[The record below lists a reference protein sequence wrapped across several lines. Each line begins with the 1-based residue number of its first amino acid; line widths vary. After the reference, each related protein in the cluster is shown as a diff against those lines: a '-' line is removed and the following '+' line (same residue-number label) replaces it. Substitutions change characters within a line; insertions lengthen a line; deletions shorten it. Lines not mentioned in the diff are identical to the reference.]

1 MAHREQENENEGF
14 EEVKIYS
21 GEPAEE
27 VEAVSSSQEKIEA
40 QDRLDLMEKIQ
51 FQNRLNDENEA
62 AMQQDNLNDKNFVEF
77 QLNVLLSLRRKNLAI
92 MGEQV
97 QKEQT
102 FLDKIVRAEQTVQEN
117 KIKLENRLKAERQ
130 SLHN

>member
-1 MAHREQENENEGF
+1 MQDSSHFAAHQEQENENGGF

-51 FQNRLNDENEA
+51 F
-62 AMQQDNLNDKNFVEF
+62 
-77 QLNVLLSLRRKNLAI
+77 
-92 MGEQV
+92 
-97 QKEQT
+97 
-102 FLDKIVRAEQTVQEN
+102 
-117 KIKLENRLKAERQ
+117 
-130 SLHN
+130 

>member
-1 MAHREQENENEGF
+1 MANQEQENENGGF

-51 FQNRLNDENEA
+51 F
-62 AMQQDNLNDKNFVEF
+62 
-77 QLNVLLSLRRKNLAI
+77 
-92 MGEQV
+92 
-97 QKEQT
+97 
-102 FLDKIVRAEQTVQEN
+102 
-117 KIKLENRLKAERQ
+117 
-130 SLHN
+130 